1 MTLMKALRM
10 RMCAALGALG
20 VLVLAVPVTVAA
32 QVGDLAPTGQLRASV
47 IAANSSLAVKDPATG
62 EWTGIWID
70 LAGAIAQRAGV
81 PMVIV
86 EYATEPERDAV
97 ARTGAWDVGSSA
109 NTPEQAAALG
119 RTSSIPYLDFDSTL
133 AVGPNSTIRS
143 IADMDRPGVRIGVL
157 NGIAPEQAL
166 SALVKQAEVVRAP
179 TSQEVAALL
188 ATGQVNAVA
197 GNRTVVVGY
206 AAQVPGARVLPDRYA
221 VQQQRVP
228 PGRSA
233 ATLALVTDVTRQSL
247 VSGLIA
253 ESIVRAGAVGIQPA
267 SIGAPA
273 QLPRTGTGRPPDQAA
288 AMAAAGVV
296 AAAVGM
302 MLRRRATRPYARRP
316 RPQGHARGHRV
327 RPLSVDPAHGA
338 EARARVDLAA
348 GASVGRVPYS
358 PTAAAAFLL
367 N

>member
-10 RMCAALGALG
+10 RMGAALGALG
-20 VLVLAVPVTVAA
+20 VLLFAVPGTVAA
-32 QVGDLAPTGQLRASV
+32 QAGDLAPTGQLRASV
-47 IAANSSLAVKDPATG
+47 IVANSSLAVKDPATG

-119 RTSSIPYLDFDSTL
+119 RASSIPYLDFDSTL

-166 SALVKQAEVVRAP
+166 SALVKQAEVVRVAS
-179 TSQEVAALL
+179 SQEVAALL
-188 ATGQVNAVA
+188 ATGQVDAVA
-197 GNRTVVVGY
+197 GNRTVLVGY

-221 VQQQRVP
+221 VQQQRVTLP

-247 VSGLIA
+247 ASGLIA
-253 ESIVRAGAVGIQPA
+253 ESIGRAGAVGVQPA

-273 QLPRTGTGRPPDQAA
+273 QLPRTGTEGPPIQAA
-288 AMAAAGVV
+288 AVAVAGVV
-296 AAAVGM
+296 AAAVGVVA
-302 MLRRRATRPYARRP
+302 RRRSIR
-316 RPQGHARGHRV
+316 
-327 RPLSVDPAHGA
+327 
-338 EARARVDLAA
+338 
-348 GASVGRVPYS
+348 
-358 PTAAAAFLL
+358 PTAAATIPVTASAAA
-367 N
+367 